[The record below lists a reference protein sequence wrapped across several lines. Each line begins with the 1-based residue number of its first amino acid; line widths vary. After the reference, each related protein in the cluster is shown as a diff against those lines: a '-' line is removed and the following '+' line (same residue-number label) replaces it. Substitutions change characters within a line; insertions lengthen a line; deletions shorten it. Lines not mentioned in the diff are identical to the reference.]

1 MQYQQHIGAHWR
13 VNLPLGWRRVQT
25 LPSGLTYFESSD
37 QRFGLYVAV
46 WEVQDQHR
54 SPDETI
60 TEFVRSEIQAL
71 DDMLEHV
78 WSHAQHM
85 TGPGQAL
92 TDSFEHAR
100 TYRVV
105 SRLVAQLP
113 LVLRACFHD
122 YSCQSLPDSN
132 RILELLLENVM
143 LDTK

>member
-1 MQYQQHIGAHWR
+1 M
-13 VNLPLGWRRVQT
+13 P
-25 LPSGLTYFESSD
+25 
-37 QRFGLYVAV
+37 
-46 WEVQDQHR
+46 
-54 SPDETI
+54 
-60 TEFVRSEIQAL
+60 
-71 DDMLEHV
+71 EHV

-85 TGPGQAL
+85 TGLGQAL

-122 YSCQSLPDSN
+122 YSCQNLPDSS
-132 RILELLLENVM
+132 RILEPLLENVM